1 MKYFE
6 LLKCDTEKQ
15 SVQMLWKNGADRL
28 AQYKVATNLQ
38 LLKNTVSIK
47 CNNLKYN
54 KVRCPMYQF
63 PPLEYS
69 CLGLTLSFPTF

>member
-38 LLKNTVSIK
+38 LLKITVSMHAQK
-47 CNNLKYN
+47 
-54 KVRCPMYQF
+54 
-63 PPLEYS
+63 
-69 CLGLTLSFPTF
+69 